1 MVELDP
7 DSALETGE
15 EAAFL
20 REGLSRQVLRKLRRG
35 HWVVQDELDLHGMT
49 RPEAREALAA
59 FIREAVR
66 RARRCVRIVH
76 GKGLGSKNR
85 EPVLK
90 GSVRVWLAQREEV
103 LAFCQ
108 APAPQGG
115 GVRLADDVLAPVDA
129 DHVAGH
135 PFRPSLRQHPDGL
148 GDFLGGGEPVEGIAE
163 LGELHHLLV
172 AGDLAQRRGVGHAGA
187 DGVGRRP
194 VGGQFQG
201 QLPNVG
207 LQRSFRR

>member
-1 MVELDP
+1 MKRPLDPRIDEEDAALFRAAVGDAVPLRTPPRRAPTAVPEPAVPVQSLLDEHAALRESLDAALDP

-49 RPEAREALAA
+49 RPEAREAVAA
-59 FIREAVR
+59 FIRDAVR

-90 GSVRVWLAQREEV
+90 GKVRVWLAQREEV

-115 GVRLADDVLAPVDA
+115 SGAVLVL
-129 DHVAGH
+129 
-135 PFRPSLRQHPDGL
+135 LR
-148 GDFLGGGEPVEGIAE
+148 
-163 LGELHHLLV
+163 
-172 AGDLAQRRGVGHAGA
+172 
-187 DGVGRRP
+187 
-194 VGGQFQG
+194 
-201 QLPNVG
+201 
-207 LQRSFRR
+207 S